1 MISEYER
8 GNELMDDKKDKGVIS
23 KYTEPDEKVFEAL
36 EKRMYA
42 KMDAMIKSRQDET
55 YVCKYC
61 GKVFRFGMM
70 GGHNPS
76 DFGLHYTD
84 KDVYG
89 KEYTCLACNN
99 LVTVTNR
106 IIKGVI
112 DSGFSKESLDQ
123 LVKQAEWVRDNCEK
137 WRD

>member
-1 MISEYER
+1 MNEEQKDEYTIA
-8 GNELMDDKKDKGVIS
+8 DDQVL
-23 KYTEPDEKVFEAL
+23 EAL
-36 EKRMYA
+36 EKKIFA
-42 KMDAMIKSRQDET
+42 KMDAMQKAKQDET
-55 YVCKYC
+55 FVCKYC
-61 GKVFRFGMM
+61 GKTFRFGMM

-76 DFGLHYTD
+76 DFGLHYSD

-99 LVTVTNR
+99 LVTMTNR
-106 IIKGVI
+106 IIKGVM
-112 DSGFSKESLDQ
+112 DSGYSKESLDQ